1 MLGVLSVPVE
11 SQLAIVKRS
20 ECAAGSLPFA
30 PAVTSDCLASSG
42 ARCAKV
48 SSVKYV
54 RTVSTRRL
62 LSLIAGVIGVIV
74 VGTAIAV
81 AAIGS
86 GPVPRR
92 EPLAVAIRQALKAP
106 AITGISARITFTNS
120 LIDATN
126 FQGPTDPLLQGATGR
141 LWMTDTAGN
150 HQLRIELQSDNGD
163 AQVVYD
169 NGRFSIYDPAQN
181 VAYEGS
187 VPASKPA
194 TVHRTATT
202 RVPSI
207 AAITR
212 ALTRVSKHAQVSGA
226 IPSDVGGQAA
236 YTVRISPQS
245 GGGLLGGFELAWDAI
260 RGVPLRFAIYAKGD
274 SSPVLQIEATDISYG
289 PVAASVFNVSP
300 PPGTRVQRI
309 STATTSH
316 GSAALPRRRYVYRL
330 PSSLVAPASL
340 DGMARASVH
349 RLGRDGALA
358 LYGHGLSGVA
368 VLEQP
373 VHGSQSDTSS
383 SRGGLSIPTVS
394 INGVTG
400 QQLQTA
406 LGTVVRFTRGRV
418 AYTVIGSVTPA
429 TADAVARGL

>member
-1 MLGVLSVPVE
+1 MCQSRC
-11 SQLAIVKRS
+11 VKF
-20 ECAAGSLPFA
+20 L
-30 PAVTSDCLASSG
+30 
-42 ARCAKV
+42 
-48 SSVKYV
+48 

-62 LSLIAGVIGVIV
+62 LTVIASVVGIIA

-81 AAIGS
+81 AAIGN

-92 EPLAVAIRQALKAP
+92 EPLAVAVRQALKAP
-106 AITGISARITFTNS
+106 AVTGISARITFTNS
-120 LIDATN
+120 LIDATD
-126 FQGPTDPLLQGATGR
+126 FQGPTDPLLQGASGR

-150 HQLRIELQSDNGD
+150 QQLRIELQSDDGD
-163 AQVVYD
+163 AQLVYD
-169 NGRFSIYDPAQN
+169 NGRFSIYDPTQS

-187 VPASKPA
+187 LPVRKPS
-194 TVHRTATT
+194 TTQTAKPD
-202 RVPSI
+202 RVPSV

-212 ALTRVSKHAQVSGA
+212 ALTRVSKHAQLSGA
-226 IPSDVGGQAA
+226 IPTDVGGRAA
-236 YTVRISPQS
+236 YTVRISPQRN
-245 GGGLLGGFELAWDAI
+245 GGLLGSFQLAWDAI

-274 SSPVLQIEATDISYG
+274 NSPVLQLEATHISYG

-300 PPGTRVQRI
+300 PPGTRIEQI
-309 STATTSH
+309 STP
-316 GSAALPRRRYVYRL
+316 AAAHTRAAAPRRRYVYRL
-330 PSSLVAPASL
+330 PSGLTAPASV
-340 DGMARASVH
+340 DGMQRASVH
-349 RLGRDGALA
+349 RLGAGGALV

-373 VHGSQSDTSS
+373 THGSQNATSAGH
-383 SRGGLSIPTVS
+383 GGFSIPTVQ
-394 INGVTG
+394 INGITG

>member
-1 MLGVLSVPVE
+1 
-11 SQLAIVKRS
+11 
-20 ECAAGSLPFA
+20 
-30 PAVTSDCLASSG
+30 
-42 ARCAKV
+42 
-48 SSVKYV
+48 VKYL

-62 LSLIAGVIGVIV
+62 LSLLVGVIGVIA

-81 AAIGS
+81 AAIGN
-86 GPVPRR
+86 GPVPKR

-106 AITGISARITFTNS
+106 EVTGISARITFTNS

-126 FQGPTDPLLQGATGR
+126 FQGPTDSLLQGASGR
-141 LWMTDTAGN
+141 LWMTDTAGD

-163 AQVVYD
+163 SQIVYD
-169 NGRFSIYDPAQN
+169 NGRFSIYDAAQN

-187 VPASKPA
+187 LPAPKQTTA
-194 TVHRTATT
+194 HRSDAA
-202 RVPSI
+202 RIPSV

-274 SSPVLQIEATDISYG
+274 SSPVLQLQATDVSYG

-300 PPGTRVQRI
+300 PPGTRVERI
-309 STATTSH
+309 STGTPSH
-316 GSAALPRRRYVYRL
+316 GRAARPRRLYVYRL

-349 RLGRDGALA
+349 RLGRDGALV

-373 VHGSQSDTSS
+373 VHGSPDTSS
-383 SRGGLSIPTVS
+383 SSGGLSIPTVS
-394 INGVTG
+394 INGVTA
-400 QQLQTA
+400 QQLQTP

-418 AYTVIGSVTPA
+418 AYTVIGSVPPA